1 MGSNLAALTAE
12 IMTDVVAAMNEV
24 SYLALGDMREG
35 TEMFYGGGTPTSYV
49 RTGQLGTTPKVTG
62 VTSGGT
68 SAYFT
73 AYLYQGGSYT
83 TGKRP
88 SMATVLDLAN
98 YGNVSGYRPTVGA
111 KGFWEYSEHLIE
123 DSLNSVFSSYFG

>member
-1 MGSNLAALTAE
+1 MRE
-12 IMTDVVAAMNEV
+12 IVSAMNEV
-24 SYLALGDMREG
+24 SHLALQDMKEG
-35 TEMFYGGGTPTSYV
+35 TELFYGGGSPTRYE
-49 RTGQLGTTPKVTG
+49 RTGQLGTTPRITG

-68 SAYFT
+68 TASFK
-73 AYLYQGGSYT
+73 AYLNQNGGYT

-88 SMATVLDLAN
+88 SMATVLQLAN

-123 DSLNSVFSSYFG
+123 DSLNSVFASRFG